1 MENLEIILTD
11 FNKRKIDK
19 LIYEELKLSTLK
31 VSSSHFYNNTLE
43 KDLTFSQVG
52 NIEEVL
58 APKGTGNILLEELQ
72 LGILINNVLIVF
84 SFDEQDG
91 DILFNFPESEILKN
105 DMDDNKLRLEKLV
118 HFLVIL
124 QEKYEIPK
132 VIIGYEPANDED
144 SLLMEINSRIK
155 NYDKE
160 IEKILSY
167 L

>member
-19 LIYEELKLSTLK
+19 LIYEELKLPTLK
-31 VSSSHFYNNTLE
+31 ISSSHFYNNILE

-91 DILFNFPESEILKN
+91 DILFNFSESEILKN

-132 VIIGYEPANDED
+132 VIIGNEPANDED
-144 SLLMEINSRIK
+144 SLLMEINSRTN

>member
-1 MENLEIILTD
+1 M
-11 FNKRKIDK
+11 
-19 LIYEELKLSTLK
+19 
-31 VSSSHFYNNTLE
+31 
-43 KDLTFSQVG
+43 
-52 NIEEVL
+52 
-58 APKGTGNILLEELQ
+58 Q

-105 DMDDNKLRLEKLV
+105 NMDDNKLRLEKLV

-144 SLLMEINSRIK
+144 SLLMEINSRTN